1 MFEQTRHYQVHQ
13 LLERPFLYSWVQKFT
28 GPGSGGERSLA
39 AQRSIKEPPT
49 PNDRKSLVSALIML
63 YNNVPALP
71 FPRLVDYH
79 NLFPEH
85 HSTRSFNIIIGLA
98 IKHSARPTTIR
109 LFRQMREEGIQKDEE
124 TIKLVIRYLVKIGH
138 WKVAWQS
145 VKQAAERIG
154 NPNNIPLVFLVEFFG
169 SPSNTVGN
177 RLIRDPTRHGEFL
190 VSSNKLKEFP
200 NPEGFAML
208 QAPVEYAMRHNM
220 HQTPFRI
227 LFALSRRLL
236 IIRRGDL
243 ARSMLDTFVNN
254 FKPPVR
260 ERDLR
265 DVLDLVHL
273 HLRRQY
279 NVGSDGKLGGFKHS
293 MSIFHR
299 YFTSSVIGLKP
310 TPMSLF
316 YLLNNLNRNAAR
328 GWRAFRVL
336 RHMRAK
342 WGPGIENEGV
352 RRLVAKFATEDNR
365 PDIAQVMLMR
375 ELEEGT
381 RWREPPSSET
391 AFDGRG
397 RALMKRNV
405 EVYVGLEQAK
415 GRWIRLGLVRPRAG
429 FVPAIPLPEGK
440 KSSEIEIRQ
449 WYDKGRERNRSGGEP
464 DLPGDAAACL

>member
-1 MFEQTRHYQVHQ
+1 MFEQTRQYQVRQ
-13 LLERPFLYSWVQKFT
+13 LLKRPFLYSWVHKFT

-39 AQRSIKEPPT
+39 AQRAIKEPPT
-49 PNDRKSLVSALIML
+49 PDSRKSLISALIML

-98 IKHSARPTTIR
+98 IKHSARPTAIQ
-109 LFRQMREEGIQKDEE
+109 LFKQMQEEGIKRDEE
-124 TIKLVIRYLVKIGH
+124 TIKLVIRFLVMIGD
-138 WKVAWQS
+138 WKAAWQGI
-145 VKQAAERIG
+145 KKAAAQIG
-154 NPNNIPLVFLVEFFG
+154 DPNNIPLMFLIEFFG
-169 SPSNTVGN
+169 SPSNTVGY
-177 RLIRDPTRHGEFL
+177 RLIRDPTRHGEFI
-190 VSSNKLKEFP
+190 VSSKKLSEFP

-208 QAPVEYAMRHNM
+208 QAPVEYAMRHNIC
-220 HQTPFRI
+220 HTPFRI

-236 IIRRGDL
+236 IVGRGDL
-243 ARSMLDTFVNN
+243 ARSVLDTFVNS

-279 NVGSDGKLGGFKHS
+279 NVEVDGALGKFKHP

-299 YFTSSVIGLKP
+299 YFTNSAIGLKP

-316 YLLNNLNRNAAR
+316 YLLNNLNRSGVR

-336 RHMRAK
+336 RHMRTK
-342 WGPGIENEGV
+342 WGPQIENEGV
-352 RRLVAKFATEDNR
+352 RRLVAKFAIEDNR

-381 RWREPPSSET
+381 RWREGPSSET
-391 AFDGRG
+391 AFDAMG

-405 EVYVGLEQAK
+405 EVYVGLERAK
-415 GRWIRLGLVRPRAG
+415 RAWIRLGLVRALPG
-429 FVPAIPLPEGK
+429 FVPAIPLPVGT
-440 KSSEIEIRQ
+440 KSGEIEIRE
-449 WYDKGRERNRSGGEP
+449 WYDKGRGRNRTGATE
-464 DLPGDAAACL
+464 

>member
-1 MFEQTRHYQVHQ
+1 MLEQTRQYQVRQ
-13 LLERPFLYSWVQKFT
+13 LLERPFLYSWAQRFT
-28 GPGSGGERSLA
+28 GPGSGGERSRA
-39 AQRSIKEPPT
+39 AQRAIKEPPT
-49 PNDRKSLVSALIML
+49 PNSRGSLVSALIML

-98 IKHSARPTTIR
+98 IKHSARPTAIR
-109 LFRQMREEGIQKDEE
+109 LFGQMQEEGIQKDEE
-124 TIKLVIRYLVKIGH
+124 TIKLVLRFLVKIGN
-138 WKVAWQS
+138 WKAAWQS
-145 VKQAAERIG
+145 VKEAAERMG

-169 SPSNTVGN
+169 SPSNTVGY

-208 QAPVEYAMRHNM
+208 QAPVEYAMRHKM
-220 HQTPFRI
+220 YRTPFRI

-243 ARSMLDTFVNN
+243 ARSVLDTFVSN

-265 DVLDLVHL
+265 EILDLVHL

-279 NVGSDGKLGGFKHS
+279 NVESDGTLGGFRHP

-299 YFTSSVIGLKP
+299 YFTNSAIGLKP

-316 YLLNNLNRNAAR
+316 YLLNNLNRNSAR

-342 WGPGIENEGV
+342 WGARIENEGV
-352 RRLVAKFATEDNR
+352 RRLVAKFAIEDNR

-391 AFDGRG
+391 TFDAKG

-405 EVYVGLEQAK
+405 EVYVGLERAK
-415 GRWIRLGLVRPRAG
+415 RAWIRLGLVRARAG
-429 FVPAIPLPEGK
+429 FVPAIPLPVGNQ
-440 KSSEIEIRQ
+440 SSEIEIRQ
-449 WYDKGRERNRSGGEP
+449 WYDKGRGRNRSRDTE
-464 DLPGDAAACL
+464 

>member
-1 MFEQTRHYQVHQ
+1 MFKQTRQYQVRQ
-13 LLERPFLYSWVQKFT
+13 LLERPFLYSWVHKFT

-71 FPRLVDYH
+71 FPRLIDYH

-98 IKHSARPTTIR
+98 IKHSARPTAIR

-124 TIKLVIRYLVKIGH
+124 TIKLIIRFLVRIGH

-169 SPSNTVGN
+169 SPSNTVGS

-190 VSSNKLKEFP
+190 VSSNKLREFP

-220 HQTPFRI
+220 HRTPFRI

-243 ARSMLDTFVNN
+243 ARSILDTFVNN
-254 FKPPVR
+254 FKPPLR

-279 NVGSDGKLGGFKHS
+279 NVEPDGKLGGFKHS

-299 YFTSSVIGLKP
+299 YFTKSTIGLRP

-316 YLLNNLNRNAAR
+316 YLLNNLNKNAVR

-336 RHMRAK
+336 RHMRAE
-342 WGPGIENEGV
+342 WGPRIENEGV
-352 RRLVAKFATEDNR
+352 RRLVAKFATEDKR

-391 AFDGRG
+391 AFDAKG

-405 EVYVGLEQAK
+405 EVYVGLERAK
-415 GRWIRLGLVRPRAG
+415 RGWIRLGLVRPRAG
-429 FVPAIPLPEGK
+429 FVPAIPLPVGK
-440 KSSEIEIRQ
+440 KSSDIEIRE
-449 WYDKGRERNRSGGEP
+449 WYDKSRGRTTE
-464 DLPGDAAACL
+464 